1 MKKVLAALVAA
12 AFSLSIAGT
21 AMAVPAQVSQ
31 QHSPITQVQADK
43 TDQGTT
49 KKKKT
54 TKKTGKKKQPAK
66 TAKKAQKKSTV

>member
-43 TDQGTT
+43 ADQGTT
-49 KKKKT
+49 KKKKKT
-54 TKKTGKKKQPAK
+54 ATKKTGKKKQ
-66 TAKKAQKKSTV
+66 TAKKAQKKHAV

>member
-31 QHSPITQVQADK
+31 QHSPITQVQTDK
-43 TDQGTT
+43 TDQSTT
-49 KKKKT
+49 KKKKKT
-54 TKKTGKKKQPAK
+54 ATKKTGKKKQ
-66 TAKKAQKKSTV
+66 TAKKAQKKHAA